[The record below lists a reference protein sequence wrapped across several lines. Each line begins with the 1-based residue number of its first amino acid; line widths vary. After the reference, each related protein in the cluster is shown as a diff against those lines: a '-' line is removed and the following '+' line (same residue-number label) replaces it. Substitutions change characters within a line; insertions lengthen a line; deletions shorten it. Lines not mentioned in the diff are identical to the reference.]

1 MAPTS
6 LGTRVGTQV
15 GEPVGAQGRS
25 RAVDQPLSPAQEERL
40 AILLDAL
47 SQRGGEE
54 SQCELE
60 SMAAANPDLAGQ
72 LRELFATM
80 LVTDAVAFESTIFD
94 RRADAGEVGAGGGRA
109 APRPVAEAS
118 SPEAG
123 ERAAFVPGVT
133 PLPVTWGDYELIEE
147 IGRGGMGVVYRA
159 VQRSLGRVVAVKMLL
174 RRDLAS
180 TADLS
185 RFRSEAE
192 AAAQLDHPGIVS
204 IFDVGECDGHPF
216 YSMRLIEG
224 TTLARRLAQGPIP
237 PREGAALLAKVA
249 DAVQAAHTRGVLHRD
264 LKPSNIL
271 IDVAGGPHVSDF
283 GLAKRLEAD
292 ASVTHTGAILGTPC
306 YMSPEQAAGSRGDV
320 GPTSDV
326 WSLGAIL
333 YQLLT
338 GRPPFQASSPMDTL
352 LAVLESDPPVPRS
365 IDPRV
370 DRDLEMIA
378 LKSLQKPQELR
389 YASAAE
395 LAADLRA
402 FLSGEPVA
410 ARRGGIADIVARLFR
425 ETHHAVVLEN
435 WGLLWMWHSVVILA
449 LCVTTDVLAWQGVT
463 TRWPYLVLWAGG
475 LALWAPIFW
484 ALRHRT
490 GPVTA
495 VERQIAHIWGAGVIA
510 SIMLFWVEGL
520 LGLPV
525 LTLSPVL
532 ALVAGLVFFAKAGIL
547 SGAFYIQAAVLFATA
562 LVMCLVRTESQ
573 RDVSHVIFGLV
584 SGACFFIPG
593 LKYFRQRGRAE
604 DGFRQP
610 TNSVHSQ

>member
-1 MAPTS
+1 MPRTRALDMLLAPADEELLAALVEELS
-6 LGTRVGTQV
+6 ERAGP
-15 GEPVGAQGRS
+15 EAQ
-25 RAVDQPLSPAQEERL
+25 AVLER
-40 AILLDAL
+40 
-47 SQRGGEE
+47 
-54 SQCELE
+54 
-60 SMAAANPDLAGQ
+60 MAADHPALAGQ
-72 LRELFATM
+72 LRELFAAM
-80 LVTDAVAFESTIFD
+80 LVTDAVAEHSAVFE
-94 RRADAGEVGAGGGRA
+94 AGRGGRPA
-109 APRPVAEAS
+109 DTTIGRDAPSAPT
-118 SPEAG
+118 
-123 ERAAFVPGVT
+123 AFPPAT
-133 PLPVTWGDYELIEE
+133 PVTLPLEFGDYELVEE

-159 VQRSLGRVVAVKMLL
+159 VQKSLGRTVAIKMLL

-180 TADLS
+180 PADLA

-204 IFDVGECDGHPF
+204 IFEVGEWDGHPF
-216 YSMRLIEG
+216 YSMQFVEG
-224 TTLARRLAQGPIP
+224 TTLAKRLLAGPLP
-237 PREGAALLAKVA
+237 DREAATLAAKVA
-249 DAVQAAHTRGVLHRD
+249 DAVQAAHARGVLHRD

-271 IDVAGGPHVSDF
+271 IDASGTPHVSDF

-292 ASVTHTGAILGTPC
+292 ESVTHTGAILGTPC

-333 YQLLT
+333 YQMLT

-352 LAVLESDPPVPRS
+352 LAVLEADPPVPRS
-365 IDPRV
+365 IDRRI

-389 YASAAE
+389 YASAAQ

-402 FLSGEPVA
+402 FLAGEPVA
-410 ARRGGIADIVARLFR
+410 ARQGGFADVVARLFR

-435 WGLLWMWHSVVILA
+435 WGLLWMWHSVVILS

-484 ALRHRT
+484 ALRHRN

-495 VERQIAHIWGAGVIA
+495 VERQIAHIWGGSVIA
-510 SIMLFWVEGL
+510 SVMLFWVEAL
-520 LGLPV
+520 LDLPV
-525 LTLSPVL
+525 LKLSPVL
-532 ALVAGLVFFAKAGIL
+532 PLLAGLVFFAKAGIL

-562 LVMCLVRTESQ
+562 LVMCVAGP
-573 RDVSHVIFGLV
+573 VGHIIFGVV
-584 SGACFFIPG
+584 SAACFFVPG
-593 LKYFRQRGRAE
+593 LKYFRQRGR
-604 DGFRQP
+604 G
-610 TNSVHSQ
+610 

>member
-1 MAPTS
+1 MTPTTA
-6 LGTRVGTQV
+6 LRT
-15 GEPVGAQGRS
+15 
-25 RAVDQPLSPAQEERL
+25 RAVDTPLSADDEELLATLVEELSELRGPEAQTALVQL
-40 AILLDAL
+40 AADHP
-47 SQRGGEE
+47 R
-54 SQCELE
+54 
-60 SMAAANPDLAGQ
+60 LAGQ
-72 LRELFATM
+72 LRELFAAM
-80 LVTDAVAFESTIFD
+80 LVTDAVAEQSTIFARDGRGSD
-94 RRADAGEVGAGGGRA
+94 RGSGSGSSFSASWPTAGTGML
-109 APRPVAEAS
+109 
-118 SPEAG
+118 
-123 ERAAFVPGVT
+123 PGVT
-133 PLPVTWGDYELIEE
+133 PLPATFGDYELIEE

-159 VQRSLGRVVAVKMLL
+159 VQKSLGRTVAIKMLL

-180 TADLS
+180 PADLS

-192 AAAQLDHPGIVS
+192 AAARLDHPGIVS
-204 IFDVGECDGHPF
+204 IFEVGEFDGHPF
-216 YSMRLIEG
+216 YSMQLVEG
-224 TTLARRLAQGPIP
+224 TTLAKRLLQGPLP
-237 PREGAALLAKVA
+237 AREAAALLAKVA
-249 DAVQAAHTRGVLHRD
+249 DAVQVAHTRGVLHRD

-271 IDVAGGPHVSDF
+271 IDAGGEPHVSDF

-292 ASVTHTGAILGTPC
+292 ESVTHTGAILGTPC

-333 YQLLT
+333 YQMLT

-365 IDPRV
+365 IDRQV

-389 YASAAE
+389 YGSAAE

-402 FLSGEPVA
+402 FLAGEPVA
-410 ARRGGIADIVARLFR
+410 ARHGGFADMFARLFR

-463 TRWPYLVLWAGG
+463 TRWPYLILWAGG

-484 ALRHRT
+484 ALRQRS

-495 VERQIAHIWGAGVIA
+495 VERQIAHIWGGSVIA
-510 SIMLFWVEGL
+510 SVMLFWVEAL
-520 LGLPV
+520 LDLPV

-532 ALVAGLVFFAKAGIL
+532 ALLAGLIFFAKAGIL

-562 LVMCLVRTESQ
+562 LVMCVA
-573 RDVSHVIFGLV
+573 RDISHVVFGVV
-584 SGACFFIPG
+584 SGICFFVPG
-593 LKYFRQRGRAE
+593 LKYFRQRGR
-604 DGFRQP
+604 G
-610 TNSVHSQ
+610 

>member
-1 MAPTS
+1 MPRTRALDTLLAPADEETLS
-6 LGTRVGTQV
+6 ALVVELSEREGP
-15 GEPVGAQGRS
+15 EAQ
-25 RAVDQPLSPAQEERL
+25 ALLER
-40 AILLDAL
+40 
-47 SQRGGEE
+47 
-54 SQCELE
+54 
-60 SMAAANPDLAGQ
+60 MAADHPALAGQ
-72 LRELFATM
+72 LRELFAAM
-80 LVTDAVAFESTIFD
+80 LVTDAVAEHSVVF
-94 RRADAGEVGAGGGRA
+94 
-109 APRPVAEAS
+109 
-118 SPEAG
+118 EAG
-123 ERAAFVPGVT
+123 RKGPSDTTVGRESASVPNSFPSPAAVT
-133 PLPVTWGDYELIEE
+133 LPLEFGDYELVEE

-159 VQRSLGRVVAVKMLL
+159 IQKSLGRTVAIKMLL

-180 TADLS
+180 PADLA

-204 IFDVGECDGHPF
+204 IFEVGEWDGHPF
-216 YSMRLIEG
+216 YSMQFVEG
-224 TTLARRLAQGPIP
+224 TTLAKRLLEGPLP
-237 PREGAALLAKVA
+237 DREAAALTAKVA
-249 DAVQAAHTRGVLHRD
+249 DAVQAAHARGVLHRD

-271 IDVAGGPHVSDF
+271 IDAAGEPHVSDF

-292 ASVTHTGAILGTPC
+292 ESVTHTGAILGTPC

-333 YQLLT
+333 YQMLT

-352 LAVLESDPPVPRS
+352 LAVLEADPPVPRS
-365 IDPRV
+365 IDRRI

-389 YASAAE
+389 YASAAQ

-402 FLSGEPVA
+402 FLAGEPVA
-410 ARRGGIADIVARLFR
+410 ARQGGFADVVARLFR

-435 WGLLWMWHSVVILA
+435 WGLLWMWHSVVVLS

-484 ALRHRT
+484 ALRHRN

-495 VERQIAHIWGAGVIA
+495 VERQIAHIWGGSVIA
-510 SIMLFWVEGL
+510 SVMLFWVEAL
-520 LGLPV
+520 LDLPV
-525 LTLSPVL
+525 LKLSPVL
-532 ALVAGLVFFAKAGIL
+532 PLLAGLVFFAKAGIL

-562 LVMCLVRTESQ
+562 LVMCVAGP
-573 RDVSHVIFGLV
+573 VGHIIFGVV
-584 SGACFFIPG
+584 SAACFFVPG
-593 LKYFRQRGRAE
+593 LKYFRQRGR
-604 DGFRQP
+604 G
-610 TNSVHSQ
+610 